1 MELSWKDKLI
11 GKGVVGFHDSS
22 DGSDKGLEEDFDL
35 LEGDIT
41 RSMVNGVLFI
51 ESSNRVQQLL
61 VKGMATTVYIKGKF
75 AQISIFLN
83 LDKPLIPQVLVN
95 GRAQRVEYEALISA
109 QLEAKSR
116 KAYLS
121 TVGDLQKESINPEQ

>member
-1 MELSWKDKLI
+1 MVVDSEPDMELSWKDKLM

-35 LEGDIT
+35 LEGDIMK
-41 RSMVNGVLFI
+41 SMVNGVPSI
-51 ESSNRVQQLL
+51 ESSDR
-61 VKGMATTVYIKGKF
+61 YIKGKL

-83 LDKPLIPQVLVN
+83 LDKLLIPQVLVN

-116 KAYLS
+116 KADLS